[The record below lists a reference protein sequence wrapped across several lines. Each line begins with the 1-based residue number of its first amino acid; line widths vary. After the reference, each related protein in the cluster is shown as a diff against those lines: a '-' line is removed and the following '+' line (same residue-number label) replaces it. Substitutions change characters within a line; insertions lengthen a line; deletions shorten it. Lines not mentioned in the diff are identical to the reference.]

1 MRHSPRPPRHTL
13 NRRQVLATSAAAAAG
28 AALPS
33 QAQST
38 GTHAIEVE
46 VKVQD
51 VLHAA
56 NPLLVGS
63 NTPWVYGS
71 EGLMDHDGQWRD
83 GPANRAKELAPTVLR
98 YPGVPDTYHW
108 KQGTGPAAQR
118 KPVFTYPGQPFQKIF
133 YGTIEFLEACEHVG
147 AQPLIELNMH
157 QGSDAE
163 LAQQAAEWVRF
174 TNQQTHVSRLSGK
187 PLPKVLYWEL
197 GNEPYVM
204 ERNHPLYLKTE
215 HFARRVNAVLAAIK
229 AVDPSIKVG
238 LPFALDTYS
247 GRPWRPNSEIAT
259 VVGEH
264 LGWGRKMLDGI
275 ERPQDLSFLAVH
287 WYMPL
292 ITGATNAEGY
302 PVALGSDEP
311 LYWGAAAGSET
322 LRRVPGLINELWR
335 QHPKTAKLP
344 LPRIGVTEYNSYFT
358 ATRIKD
364 KEIRQNGYVMTQGGA
379 LFVADLLRMMAHEPQ
394 MELGAHW
401 SLNGNWIFGAFEV
414 LTQANPP
421 PVRPAFHALKM
432 FRRLLAGGHIVASQ
446 VKVAATQKATG
457 ISFSAPWPNMPLASA
472 VAARQGKTVQVVVIN
487 KDPARAGAIKLS
499 LPGVQVQSA
508 QVEQVHAKALFD
520 SPGLPEASTLVR
532 PEVQVDAKRGTVQWQ
547 MGPASYGLATLTLA

>member
-1 MRHSPRPPRHTL
+1 MPQPTLRNTSSL
-13 NRRQVLATSAAAAAG
+13 NRRQVLASSAAAGLSMA
-28 AALPS
+28 S
-33 QAQST
+33 QAQ
-38 GTHAIEVE
+38 GLGQHAIEVE

-108 KQGTGPAAQR
+108 KQGIGPAAQR

-247 GRPWRPNSEIAT
+247 GRPWRPNSEMAT

-264 LGWGRKMLDGI
+264 LGWAKKMFDGI
-275 ERPQDLSFLAVH
+275 
-287 WYMPL
+287 
-292 ITGATNAEGY
+292 
-302 PVALGSDEP
+302 
-311 LYWGAAAGSET
+311 
-322 LRRVPGLINELWR
+322 
-335 QHPKTAKLP
+335 
-344 LPRIGVTEYNSYFT
+344 
-358 ATRIKD
+358 
-364 KEIRQNGYVMTQGGA
+364 VMTQGGA

-446 VKVAATQKATG
+446 VKVDATQKATG

-508 QVEQVHAKALFD
+508 QVEQAQAKALFD
-520 SPGLPEASTLVR
+520 SPGQPEASTLVR